1 MIPCRYRRPSNEA
14 RIFLCLHPQVV
25 APGQKVWAAICK
37 GCRQRTVDAPP
48 RAPLPPGRVFVRP
61 PQPSPASG
69 APPPAEPAV
78 NAKCGCGMVK
88 TWRCRACTRAAAR
101 QDLQSALV
109 GEPVAG
115 GP

>member
-37 GCRQRTVDAPP
+37 GCRQRTVDACP
-48 RAPLPPGRVFVRP
+48 RDPLTLERVFVRP
-61 PQPSPASG
+61 PQACPDCGGPITV
-69 APPPAEPAV
+69 ETAV

-101 QDLQSALV
+101 QDLQSALA